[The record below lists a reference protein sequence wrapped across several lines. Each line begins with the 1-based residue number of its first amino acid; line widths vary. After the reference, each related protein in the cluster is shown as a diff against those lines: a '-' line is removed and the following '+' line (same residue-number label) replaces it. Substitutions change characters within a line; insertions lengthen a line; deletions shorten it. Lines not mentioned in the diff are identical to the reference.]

1 VSLKIVLLTCAVE
14 VLYILTVCCSETQYL
29 IMLGSEIHNQRPTM
43 PKLNLKQ
50 PIKEKFTKVADK
62 LKQSSNNTK
71 QRLKQIKLNFKTS
84 SGNKSAPKK
93 NTKSSHRLKTNF
105 KFNLNFKKKE
115 PKPELEPTPMAK
127 TLQKGIKIVDKYPLY
142 EPFAQVVISQDPKTG
157 EHKYVLDELQLDPM
171 ERGIYNHI
179 LEILLAEIQSPKEEI
194 SDPRKFFAQE
204 AKKIVD
210 KYRISLGWLPDVSWY
225 KILYHA
231 ERDLVGFGKIDPLM
245 RDPNIED
252 ISCDG
257 VNKPVYIWHRVFES
271 IETNLQF
278 GSDEEL
284 DNLVVKLVHMA
295 GKHVSSAFP
304 IVDASLPGK
313 HRLAVA
319 YRREITPF
327 GTAFTI
333 RKFREDPYS
342 IIDLINIGTFTEE
355 MAAYLWICLENRA
368 SVMVLGGTAAG
379 KTTALNALGCLIKPG
394 SKIMTIEETA
404 ELNLSHENWVSLIA
418 RQSYGL
424 GGSSIGEVA
433 LFDLVKTCMRHRPDL
448 MIVGEV
454 RGQEAYVLFQALATG
469 HGGMC
474 TMHAENVQSA
484 IRRLT
489 QKPMDISPAY
499 IPLMN
504 IVMSVQRVHLVK
516 NGEKKAYRRILSV
529 NEIVDSEKFVES
541 FKWDPI
547 KDQQAVDLESSFLLT
562 NFSERLGITREQ
574 LLEEMKRR
582 TEVLRWMRKSRIRSY
597 KDVALIIA
605 EYYARPKE
613 FYQKILQGEEVKP
626 VAVSR

>member
-1 VSLKIVLLTCAVE
+1 MRKLNIKQPVTEKIAKIKTKLQQTSTAIKLNFQTFSINTKTKIKNIKTPK
-14 VLYILTVCCSETQYL
+14 LPKIQFK
-29 IMLGSEIHNQRPTM
+29 I
-43 PKLNLKQ
+43 KLNLK
-50 PIKEKFTKVADK
+50 
-62 LKQSSNNTK
+62 
-71 QRLKQIKLNFKTS
+71 
-84 SGNKSAPKK
+84 
-93 NTKSSHRLKTNF
+93 
-105 KFNLNFKKKE
+105 KKKPE
-115 PKPELEPTPMAK
+115 PEHTPLAK
-127 TLQKGIKIVDKYPLY
+127 TLSKGVKIIDKYPLY
-142 EPFAQVVISQDPKTG
+142 EPFAQVIIIQDPKTG
-157 EHKYVLDELQLDPM
+157 ENKYILDELQLDPM
-171 ERGIYNHI
+171 ERGIYHRI
-179 LEILLAEIQSPKEEI
+179 LEILVAEIESPKEEI
-194 SDPRKFFAQE
+194 TDPKKFFAEQ

-210 KYRISLGWLPDVSWY
+210 KYRITLGWLPDVSWS

-257 VNKPVYIWHRVFES
+257 VQKPVYIWHRNFES
-271 IETNLQF
+271 LETNLQF
-278 GSDEEL
+278 ESDEDV

-333 RKFREDPYS
+333 RKFRDDPYS

-368 SVMVLGGTAAG
+368 SIMVLGGTAAG
-379 KTTALNALGCLIKPG
+379 KTTALNALACLIKPG

-404 ELNLSHENWVSLIA
+404 ELNLSHENWVSLIS

-424 GGSSIGEVA
+424 GGSTVGEVA

-484 IRRLT
+484 VRRLT

-516 NGEKKAYRRILSV
+516 NGEKKAYRRVLSV
-529 NEIVDSEKFVES
+529 NEIIDSEKFVNP

-547 KDQQAVDLESSFLLT
+547 KDQQAIDLESSFLLN

-574 LLEEMKRR
+574 LIVEMNRR
-582 TEVLRWMRKSRIRSY
+582 TDVLRWMRKGNIRSY
-597 KDVALIIA
+597 KEVASIIA

-613 FYQKILQGEEVKP
+613 FYGKIMDIEEIKP
-626 VAVSR
+626 VAASR

>member
-1 VSLKIVLLTCAVE
+1 MSKATKKPSL
-14 VLYILTVCCSETQYL
+14 SGL
-29 IMLGSEIHNQRPTM
+29 I
-43 PKLNLKQ
+43 NLKKIKINLNHKKPKEQ
-50 PIKEKFTKVADK
+50 PIPPA
-62 LKQSSNNTK
+62 
-71 QRLKQIKLNFKTS
+71 
-84 SGNKSAPKK
+84 APKP
-93 NTKSSHRLKTNF
+93 TQRGLKVI
-105 KFNLNFKKKE
+105 E
-115 PKPELEPTPMAK
+115 
-127 TLQKGIKIVDKYPLY
+127 KYPLY
-142 EPFAQVVISQDPKTG
+142 EPFSHVVIVQNPKTG
-157 EHKYVLDELQLDPM
+157 EFKYILDELQLDPL
-171 ERGIYNHI
+171 EKDVYHNI

-194 SDPRKFFAQE
+194 ADPRKFFADE

-231 ERDLVGFGKIDPLM
+231 ERDLVGFGKIDSLM

-257 VNKPVYIWHRVFES
+257 VKKSVYIWHRKYES
-271 IETNLQF
+271 IETTLQF
-278 GSDEEL
+278 ENDEEL

-355 MAAYLWICLENRA
+355 MAAYLWVCLENRA

-424 GGSSIGEVA
+424 GGSNVGEVA

-474 TMHAENVQSA
+474 TMHAENVESA
-484 IRRLT
+484 VKRLT

-516 NGEKKAYRRILSV
+516 NGEKKAYRRVLAV
-529 NEIVDSEKFVES
+529 NEVADYEKYLHPFR
-541 FKWDPI
+541 WDPI
-547 KDQQAVDLESSFLLT
+547 KDEQIISLENSVQMKSI
-562 NFSERLGITREQ
+562 SERLGITKDD
-574 LLEEMKRR
+574 LLIELNKRR
-582 TEVLRWMRKSRIRSY
+582 DVLSWMRAHNIRSY
-597 KDVALIIA
+597 KEVATIIA
-605 EYYARPKE
+605 EYYARPKQ
-613 FYQKILQGEEVKP
+613 FYEKIVSGEEV
-626 VAVSR
+626 VQAVVLNNA

>member
-1 VSLKIVLLTCAVE
+1 MQTSALKQTLKKSIQKLAAKLHPQSQPKPDNTNPQTQKTPRIAVFKK
-14 VLYILTVCCSETQYL
+14 IK
-29 IMLGSEIHNQRPTM
+29 R
-43 PKLNLKQ
+43 PKL
-50 PIKEKFTKVADK
+50 
-62 LKQSSNNTK
+62 
-71 QRLKQIKLNFKTS
+71 
-84 SGNKSAPKK
+84 
-93 NTKSSHRLKTNF
+93 
-105 KFNLNFKKKE
+105 
-115 PKPELEPTPMAK
+115 PKPPKLPKLIITPKETK
-127 TLQKGIKIVDKYPLY
+127 TQTKPKSKFKLSLSKNKKPKEEAQMPLPVTKPLPKGIKVVDKYPIN
-142 EPFAQVVISQDPKTG
+142 EPFSQVAIVQDPKTG
-157 EHKYVLDELQLDPM
+157 EHKYVLDELQLDTM
-171 ERGIYNHI
+171 ERGIYNRV
-179 LEILLAEIQSPKEEI
+179 LEMLLAEIESPKEEI
-194 SDPRKFFAQE
+194 EDPRRFFAEE

-210 KYRISLGWLPDVSWY
+210 KYRISLGWLPEVSWY

-245 RDPNIED
+245 HDPNIED

-257 VNKPVYIWHRVFES
+257 VNKPVYIWHRTFES

-278 GSDEEL
+278 ESDEDL

-379 KTTALNALGCLIKPG
+379 KTTALNALGCLVKPG

-404 ELNLSHENWVSLIA
+404 ELNLSHENWVSLIS

-424 GGSSIGEVA
+424 GGSTVGEVA

-474 TMHAENVQSA
+474 TMLAENVKSA
-484 IRRLT
+484 VKRLP

-504 IVMSVQRVHLVK
+504 IVMSVQRVHLIK
-516 NGEKKAYRRILSV
+516 NGEKRAYRRVLSV
-529 NEIVDSEKFVES
+529 NEIQEYEKYLNP

-547 KDQQAVDLESSFLLT
+547 KDQQIVDLDASFLFT
-562 NFSERLGITREQ
+562 NIAERLGITRGQ
-574 LLEEMKRR
+574 LLEEMQRR
-582 TEVLRWMRKSRIRSY
+582 TNVLRWMRKQGIRSY
-597 KDVALIIA
+597 KEVATIIA
-605 EYYARPKE
+605 EYYARPRE
-613 FYQKILQGEEVKP
+613 FYRKTIAKEEP
-626 VAVSR
+626 ALVAAS

>member
-1 VSLKIVLLTCAVE
+1 
-14 VLYILTVCCSETQYL
+14 
-29 IMLGSEIHNQRPTM
+29 M
-43 PKLNLKQ
+43 PKLPKKPSFKLKMPNLKF
-50 PIKEKFTKVADK
+50 KSEKSD
-62 LKQSSNNTK
+62 S
-71 QRLKQIKLNFKTS
+71 
-84 SGNKSAPKK
+84 KSAPKK
-93 NTKSSHRLKTNF
+93 PGF
-105 KFNLNFKKKE
+105 KFSFGKKKPTE
-115 PKPELEPTPMAK
+115 NLAAPATPKVMPRGYKVIE
-127 TLQKGIKIVDKYPLY
+127 KYPLY
-142 EPFAQVVISQDPKTG
+142 EPFAHVVIVQNPQTG
-157 EHKYVLDELQLDPM
+157 ENKYILDELQLDSL
-171 ERGIYNHI
+171 EKDVYKRI
-179 LEILLAEIQSPKEEI
+179 LEILLAEIESPKEEI
-194 SDPRKFFAQE
+194 ADPRKFFAEKAQS
-204 AKKIVD
+204 IID

-231 ERDLVGFGKIDPLM
+231 ERDLVGFGTIDPLM

-257 VNKPVYIWHRVFES
+257 VNKSLYIWHRTHES

-278 GSDEEL
+278 ENDEVL

-342 IIDLINIGTFTEE
+342 IIDLIDIGTFSEE

-368 SVMVLGGTAAG
+368 SVMVIGGTASG
-379 KTTALNALGCLIKPG
+379 KTTSLNALGCLIKPG

-404 ELNLSHENWVSLIA
+404 ELNLSNENWVSLIA

-424 GGSSIGEVA
+424 GGSNVGEVA

-474 TMHAENVQSA
+474 TMHAENVESA
-484 IRRLT
+484 VRRLT
-489 QKPMDISPAY
+489 QKPMDISPGY

-504 IVMSVQRVHLVK
+504 IVLSVQRVHIVK
-516 NGEKKAYRRILSV
+516 KGVKKAYRRMLSV
-529 NEIVDSEKFVES
+529 NEVLDFEKYVHPFI
-541 FKWDPI
+541 WDPI
-547 KDQQAVDLESSFLLT
+547 KDEQIVHLEYSQLIPTMALK
-562 NFSERLGITREQ
+562 LGVTAEELIKELYRRRDVLHYMREQ
-574 LLEEMKRR
+574 K
-582 TEVLRWMRKSRIRSY
+582 IRSY
-597 KDVALIIA
+597 HDVASIIA

-613 FYQKILQGEEVKP
+613 FYAKIMAGEEVRP
-626 VAVSR
+626 VAAAKNT

>member
-1 VSLKIVLLTCAVE
+1 MPNLHLKQQIKGLITKLQKTRNSLRLSTKNFSTNTSNRMKNIKPPKLPKFKFKI
-14 VLYILTVCCSETQYL
+14 
-29 IMLGSEIHNQRPTM
+29 N
-43 PKLNLKQ
+43 LNLKKKI
-50 PIKEKFTKVADK
+50 PEPETPPVA
-62 LKQSSNNTK
+62 
-71 QRLKQIKLNFKTS
+71 
-84 SGNKSAPKK
+84 K
-93 NTKSSHRLKTNF
+93 NLG
-105 KFNLNFKKKE
+105 
-115 PKPELEPTPMAK
+115 
-127 TLQKGIKIVDKYPLY
+127 KGAKIVDKYPLY
-142 EPFAQVVISQDPKTG
+142 EPFAQVVIIQDPKTG
-157 EHKYVLDELQLDPM
+157 EHKYILDELQLDPM
-171 ERGIYNHI
+171 ERGIYQRI
-179 LEILLAEIQSPKEEI
+179 LEILLAEIESPKEEI
-194 SDPRKFFAQE
+194 TDPRKFFAEE

-257 VNKPVYIWHRVFES
+257 VQKPVYIWHRNFES

-278 GSDEEL
+278 ESDEDL

-333 RKFREDPYS
+333 RKFRDDPYS

-424 GGSSIGEVA
+424 GGSNVGEVA

-484 IRRLT
+484 VRRLT

-516 NGEKKAYRRILSV
+516 NGEKKAYRRVLSV
-529 NEIVDSEKFVES
+529 NEIIDHEKFVNP

-547 KDQQAVDLESSFLLT
+547 KDKQSIELDGSFLLT
-562 NFSERLGITREQ
+562 NISERLGITREQ
-574 LLEEMKRR
+574 LIEEMNRR
-582 TEVLRWMRKSRIRSY
+582 ADVLRWMRKGNIRSY
-597 KDVALIIA
+597 KEVASIIA

-613 FYQKILQGEEVKP
+613 FYRKIVENEEVKP
-626 VAVSR
+626 VATSR

>member
-1 VSLKIVLLTCAVE
+1 
-14 VLYILTVCCSETQYL
+14 
-29 IMLGSEIHNQRPTM
+29 M
-43 PKLNLKQ
+43 PKLSLKKTKKEEENPKTPAKQ
-50 PIKEKFTKVADK
+50 EPSSKSIKLPQIKF
-62 LKQSSNNTK
+62 
-71 QRLKQIKLNFKTS
+71 KLNF
-84 SGNKSAPKK
+84 
-93 NTKSSHRLKTNF
+93 
-105 KFNLNFKKKE
+105 NLKKKQQTE
-115 PKPELEPTPMAK
+115 PEPVPLVK
-127 TLQKGIKIVDKYPLY
+127 TLPKGIKIIDKYPLY
-142 EPFAQVVISQDPKTG
+142 EPFAQVAIVQDPKTG
-157 EHKYVLDELQLDPM
+157 EHKYILDELQLDPM
-171 ERGIYNHI
+171 ERGIYTRI
-179 LEILLAEIQSPKEEI
+179 LEILLAEIESPKEEI
-194 SDPRKFFAQE
+194 ADPRKFFAQE
-204 AKKIVD
+204 AKKVVD

-257 VNKPVYIWHRVFES
+257 VQKPVYIWHRNFES

-278 GSDEEL
+278 ESDEDL

-333 RKFREDPYS
+333 RKFRDDPYS
-342 IIDLINIGTFTEE
+342 IIDLINIGTFNEE
-355 MAAYLWICLENRA
+355 MAAYLWVCLENRA
-368 SVMVLGGTAAG
+368 SIMVLGGTAAG
-379 KTTALNALGCLIKPG
+379 KTTALNALGCLIRPG

-424 GGSSIGEVA
+424 GGNNVGEVA

-484 IRRLT
+484 VRRLT

-499 IPLMN
+499 ISLMN

-516 NGEKKAYRRILSV
+516 NGEKKAYRRVLNV
-529 NEIVDSEKFVES
+529 NEIVDSEKFIES

-547 KDQQAVDLESSFLLT
+547 KDQQIIDLEGSFLLK
-562 NFSERLGITREQ
+562 NFSERLGVTPEKLI
-574 LLEEMKRR
+574 EEMNRR
-582 TEVLRWMRKSRIRSY
+582 TEVLRWMRKSNIRSY
-597 KDVALIIA
+597 KEVALIIA

-613 FYQKILQGEEVKP
+613 FYKKIMDGEEVKL
-626 VAVSR
+626 VATSR

>member
-1 VSLKIVLLTCAVE
+1 
-14 VLYILTVCCSETQYL
+14 
-29 IMLGSEIHNQRPTM
+29 M
-43 PKLNLKQ
+43 PKLTL
-50 PIKEKFTKVADK
+50 KEKIEKATANLHKSPNESTNKPKQGFKINFKKTEKTPETPKKSLK
-62 LKQSSNNTK
+62 LPK
-71 QRLKQIKLNFKTS
+71 LPKLNFKI
-84 SGNKSAPKK
+84 NLNPKK
-93 NTKSSHRLKTNF
+93 TKPEVEIETVPVTKSV
-105 KFNLNFKKKE
+105 
-115 PKPELEPTPMAK
+115 AK
-127 TLQKGIKIVDKYPLY
+127 GTKIVDKYPLY
-142 EPFAQVVISQDPKTG
+142 EPFAQVAIIQDPKTG
-157 EHKYVLDELQLDPM
+157 EHKYILDELQLDQM
-171 ERGIYNHI
+171 ERGIYQHI
-179 LEILLAEIQSPKEEI
+179 LEILLAEIESPKEEI
-194 SDPRKFFAQE
+194 TDPRKFFAQE

-257 VNKPVYIWHRVFES
+257 VQKPVYIWHRNFES

-278 GSDEEL
+278 ESDEDL

-368 SVMVLGGTAAG
+368 SIMLLGGTAAG

-424 GGSSIGEVA
+424 GGSSVGEVA

-484 IRRLT
+484 VRRLT

-516 NGEKKAYRRILSV
+516 NGEKKAYRRVLSV
-529 NEIVDSEKFVES
+529 NEIVDSEKFIES

-547 KDQQAVDLESSFLLT
+547 KDVQEINLKDSFLLT
-562 NFSERLGITREQ
+562 NFSQRLGITREQ
-574 LLEEMKRR
+574 LIEEMNRR
-582 TEVLRWMRKSRIRSY
+582 TVVLRWMRKGNIRSY
-597 KDVALIIA
+597 REVASIIA

-613 FYQKILQGEEVKP
+613 FYRKIRENEEVKTI
-626 VAVSR
+626 AATR

>member
-1 VSLKIVLLTCAVE
+1 
-14 VLYILTVCCSETQYL
+14 
-29 IMLGSEIHNQRPTM
+29 M
-43 PKLNLKQ
+43 PKVPRKHSLSGLNGLKKVKFGFRRKKNKEQ
-50 PIKEKFTKVADK
+50 PIPIPATKPMPRG
-62 LKQSSNNTK
+62 LKVIE
-71 QRLKQIKLNFKTS
+71 R
-84 SGNKSAPKK
+84 
-93 NTKSSHRLKTNF
+93 
-105 KFNLNFKKKE
+105 
-115 PKPELEPTPMAK
+115 
-127 TLQKGIKIVDKYPLY
+127 YPLY
-142 EPFAQVVISQDPKTG
+142 EPFAHVVIVQNPKTG
-157 EHKYVLDELQLDPM
+157 EHKYILDELQLDTL
-171 ERGIYNHI
+171 ERDVYHRI
-179 LEILLAEIQSPKEEI
+179 LDVLLAEIESPKEEI
-194 SDPRKFFAQE
+194 ADPRKFFAEE

-225 KILYHA
+225 KILYYA
-231 ERDLVGFGKIDPLM
+231 ERDLVGFGTIDPLM

-257 VNKPVYIWHRVFES
+257 VNKSVYIWHRNHES

-278 GSDEEL
+278 ENDEVL
-284 DNLVVKLVHMA
+284 DNLVVKLVHMG

-313 HRLAVA
+313 HRLAVC

-342 IIDLINIGTFTEE
+342 IIDLINTGTFSEE

-368 SVMVLGGTAAG
+368 SVMVIGGTASG
-379 KTTALNALGCLIKPG
+379 KTTSLNALGCLIKPG

-404 ELNLSHENWVSLIA
+404 ELNLSHDNWVSLIA

-424 GGSSIGEVA
+424 GGSNVGEVA

-474 TMHAENVQSA
+474 TMHAENVESA
-484 IRRLT
+484 VRRLT

-499 IPLMN
+499 ISLMN
-504 IVMSVQRVHLVK
+504 IVLSVQRVHLVK
-516 NGEKKAYRRILSV
+516 NGVKKAFRRMLSV
-529 NEIVDSEKFVES
+529 NEVVDFEKYVTP

-547 KDQQAVDLESSFLLT
+547 KDEQIVHLESSQLMPSMALK
-562 NFSERLGITREQ
+562 LGVTAEELVKELYRRRDVLHYMREHN
-574 LLEEMKRR
+574 
-582 TEVLRWMRKSRIRSY
+582 IRSY
-597 KDVALIIA
+597 HDVAVTIA

-613 FYQKILQGEEVKP
+613 FYEKIMAGEEVKP
-626 VAVSR
+626 VAATKHA

>member
-1 VSLKIVLLTCAVE
+1 
-14 VLYILTVCCSETQYL
+14 
-29 IMLGSEIHNQRPTM
+29 M
-43 PKLNLKQ
+43 PKVPRKHSFLGLNGLKKVKFGFRRKKNKEQ
-50 PIKEKFTKVADK
+50 PIPIPATKPMPRG
-62 LKQSSNNTK
+62 LKVIE
-71 QRLKQIKLNFKTS
+71 R
-84 SGNKSAPKK
+84 
-93 NTKSSHRLKTNF
+93 
-105 KFNLNFKKKE
+105 
-115 PKPELEPTPMAK
+115 
-127 TLQKGIKIVDKYPLY
+127 YPLY
-142 EPFAQVVISQDPKTG
+142 EPFAHVVIVQNPKTG
-157 EHKYVLDELQLDPM
+157 EHKYILDELQLDTL
-171 ERGIYNHI
+171 ERDVYHRI
-179 LEILLAEIQSPKEEI
+179 LEVLLAEIESPKEEI
-194 SDPRKFFAQE
+194 ADPRKFFAVE

-210 KYRISLGWLPDVSWY
+210 TYRISLGWLPDVSWY
-225 KILYHA
+225 KILYYA
-231 ERDLVGFGKIDPLM
+231 ERDLVGFGTIDPLM

-257 VNKPVYIWHRVFES
+257 VNKPVYVWHRNHES

-278 GSDEEL
+278 ENDEVL
-284 DNLVVKLVHMA
+284 DNLAVKLVHMG

-342 IIDLINIGTFTEE
+342 IIDLINIGTFSEE

-368 SVMVLGGTAAG
+368 SVMVIGGTASG
-379 KTTALNALGCLIKPG
+379 KTTSLNALGCLIKPG

-404 ELNLSHENWVSLIA
+404 ELNLSHDNWVSLIA

-424 GGSSIGEVA
+424 GGSNVGEVA

-474 TMHAENVQSA
+474 TMHAENVESA
-484 IRRLT
+484 VRRLT

-499 IPLMN
+499 ISLMN
-504 IVMSVQRVHLVK
+504 IVLSVQRVHLVK
-516 NGEKKAYRRILSV
+516 NGVKKAFRRMLSV
-529 NEIVDSEKFVES
+529 NEVVDFEKYVTP

-547 KDQQAVDLESSFLLT
+547 KDEQIVHLESSQLMPSMALK
-562 NFSERLGITREQ
+562 LGVTAEELVKELYRRRDVLHYMREHN
-574 LLEEMKRR
+574 
-582 TEVLRWMRKSRIRSY
+582 IRSY
-597 KDVALIIA
+597 HDVAVTIA

-613 FYQKILQGEEVKP
+613 FYEKIMAGEEVKP
-626 VAVSR
+626 VAATKHA